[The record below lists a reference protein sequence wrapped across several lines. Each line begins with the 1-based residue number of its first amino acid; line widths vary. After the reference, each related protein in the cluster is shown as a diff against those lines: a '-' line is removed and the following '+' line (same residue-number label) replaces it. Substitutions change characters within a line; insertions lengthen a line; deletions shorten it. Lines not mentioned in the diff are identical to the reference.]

1 MGHQHLGTLPQSKKW
16 QRVVGLI
23 SGGAD
28 VRDVASA
35 VSAAAERAMIDAAN
49 DPAVRSA
56 FYVLTQVLLAAR
68 KEHFV
73 PELRMLG
80 LRVSSQPSLVEI
92 VSAFTEAVDREVRAN
107 GGRTDF
113 SEMVQLAAT
122 ESLNAVAGRELPR
135 LFGTTTNDV
144 KTALADFGDSQAIRP
159 TFLRFLQSTHT
170 ASSRLLPEPRAPEA
184 RRDQFKIDHADLPV
198 NKEARISLG

>member
-1 MGHQHLGTLPQSKKW
+1 MICATTCACHRMGRPSSSSLSLQWSAEKGSSRSMGHQHLGTLPQSKKW

-56 FYVLTQVLLAAR
+56 FYLLTQVLLAAR

-80 LRVSSQPSLVEI
+80 LRVAANPLWWKSSQRSPRPWI
-92 VSAFTEAVDREVRAN
+92 ARSA
-107 GGRTDF
+107 RT
-113 SEMVQLAAT
+113 V
-122 ESLNAVAGRELPR
+122 V
-135 LFGTTTNDV
+135 
-144 KTALADFGDSQAIRP
+144 
-159 TFLRFLQSTHT
+159 
-170 ASSRLLPEPRAPEA
+170 
-184 RRDQFKIDHADLPV
+184 
-198 NKEARISLG
+198 ARISARWCNWRLLKASMPWPDVNFRASSVRPRMT